1 MEKEMDLLEKVIDYI
16 IWALVIGSIFGFIY
30 GTYQVIDLFFIRG

>member
-1 MEKEMDLLEKVIDYI
+1 VDWVLKVIDWL

-30 GTYQVIDLFFIRG
+30 GTYEVIDLFFIRG

>member
-16 IWALVIGSIFGFIY
+16 IWALVIGSIFGFFY
-30 GTYQVIDLFFIRG
+30 GTYQVVDLF